1 MTVDPTPSVRPGRP
15 APHAIRAM
23 ATVAAI
29 TIAACSSG
37 TTDESTAASTREPTG
52 SVTAPPLTATTVDAT
67 TITSGTADANTAAS
81 NFESRAAGSGRAT
94 GSFGDIPVTFTL
106 PDGWDNIGWGVTKG
120 GTTAGDVADPIF
132 GLFFVEVGNTYTDSC
147 PSVQL
152 DPPVGPTVD
161 DLASVWGDL
170 PAFDATVPTDITVDG
185 FHGKLVEF
193 TVPDYDED
201 DCAYGQFMLL
211 GGVGD
216 PTDGYW
222 AQGPNH
228 HHQLRI
234 LDVDGTRVVIG
245 AGWYPD
251 TSAQDRADIDEM
263 LNSIQIG

>member
-1 MTVDPTPSVRPGRP
+1 VAT
-15 APHAIRAM
+15 

-37 TTDESTAASTREPTG
+37 TTDEPTAASTREPTG
-52 SVTAPPLTATTVDAT
+52 SATAPPLTATTVDAT
-67 TITSGTADANTAAS
+67 TITSGS
-81 NFESRAAGSGRAT
+81 ERAT

-201 DCAYGQFMLL
+201 DCAYGEFMLL

-222 AQGPNH
+222 AQGPNQR
-228 HHQLRI
+228 HQLRI

>member
-1 MTVDPTPSVRPGRP
+1 MTVDPTPPVRPGRP
-15 APHAIRAM
+15 ATHAIRAVTT

-37 TTDESTAASTREPTG
+37 TTDEPTAASTREPTG
-52 SVTAPPLTATTVDAT
+52 STTAPPLTATTVDAT
-67 TITSGTADANTAAS
+67 TITSG
-81 NFESRAAGSGRAT
+81 AGTGT
-94 GSFGDIPVTFTL
+94 GSFGDVPVRFTQ
-106 PDGWDNIGWGVTKG
+106 PDGWDNIGWAVIKG
-120 GTTAGDVADPIF
+120 GTTSGDVADPIF
-132 GLFFVEVGNTYTDSC
+132 GLLFMEVANTYTDSC
-147 PSVQL
+147 PSVAL

-161 DLASVWGDL
+161 DLASVWGDR

-251 TSAQDRADIDEM
+251 TSAKDRADIDEM
-263 LNSIQIG
+263 LDSIQIG